1 MSRNGKG
8 GNDRDREKLGGEEA
22 RIGPLSELGEELE
35 GHPCAQS
42 PSYRVAWKDPDYL
55 RLPELR
61 GMRLMMEYHK
71 PDRAMRMAGIRRTVV
86 VFGSA
91 RALPEDVALKRVA
104 AARKALQQNPEDA
117 ALKKALKLAERDLE
131 KSRWYE
137 EARRFAALVAA
148 DALLHGREDLAIM
161 TGGGPGIMEA
171 ANRGAYEAGALSVGL
186 NITLPHEQVP
196 NRYITPH
203 LCFDFHYFAIRKMHF
218 MLRAIAMVVFPGGFG
233 TLDELFKTLTLI
245 QTGKS
250 RSMPVV
256 LAGRAFWSRLI
267 DFDLLVEWGNISP
280 EDVELFTIVDTA
292 EEAMAAIHDF
302 YGGNPLE
309 NDAV

>member
-1 MSRNGKG
+1 MSD
-8 GNDRDREKLGGEEA
+8 NDEDRTNEGGEM
-22 RIGPLSELGEELE
+22 RIGPLSELGEDIHN
-35 GHPCAQS
+35 HPCAES
-42 PSYRVAWKDPDYL
+42 SSYRVAWKDPDYL

-61 GMRLMMEYHK
+61 GVRLMMEYHK

-91 RALPEDVALKRVA
+91 RTLPEDVALKRVA
-104 AARKALQQNPEDA
+104 KARAALKDNPGDA
-117 ALKKALKLAERDLE
+117 ALKRALERAERDLE

-137 EARRFAALVAA
+137 EARRFAALVSA
-148 DALLHGREDLAIM
+148 DALLHGRDDLAVM

-171 ANRGAYEAGALSVGL
+171 ANRGAYEAGAPSVGL

-196 NRYITPH
+196 NHYITPQ

-218 MLRAIAMVVFPGGFG
+218 MLRSIAMVIFPGGFG

-250 RSMPVV
+250 RKMPVV
-256 LAGRAFWSRLI
+256 LVGRDFWTRLI
-267 DFDLLVEWGNISP
+267 DFDFLVDWGNISP

-292 EEAMAAIHDF
+292 EEAVAAIHDF
-302 YGGNPLE
+302 YGGNPLK
-309 NDAV
+309 NGAV

>member
-1 MSRNGKG
+1 MSD
-8 GNDRDREKLGGEEA
+8 NDEDRTNEGGEM
-22 RIGPLSELGEELE
+22 RIGPLSELGEDIHN
-35 GHPCAQS
+35 HPCAES
-42 PSYRVAWKDPDYL
+42 SSYRVAWKDPDYL

-61 GMRLMMEYHK
+61 GVRLMMEYHK

-91 RALPEDVALKRVA
+91 RTLPEDVALKRVA
-104 AARKALQQNPEDA
+104 KARA
-117 ALKKALKLAERDLE
+117 ALKDNPGDVALKRALERAERDLE

-137 EARRFAALVAA
+137 EARRFAALVSA
-148 DALLHGREDLAIM
+148 DALLHGRDDLAVM

-171 ANRGAYEAGALSVGL
+171 ANRGAYEAGAPSVGL

-196 NRYITPH
+196 NHYITPQ

-218 MLRAIAMVVFPGGFG
+218 MLRSIAMVIFPGGFG

-250 RSMPVV
+250 RKMPVV
-256 LAGRAFWSRLI
+256 LVGRDFWTRLI
-267 DFDLLVEWGNISP
+267 DFDFLVEWGNISP

-292 EEAMAAIHDF
+292 EEAVAAIHDF
-302 YGGNPLE
+302 YGGNPLQ
-309 NDAV
+309 NGAV